1 MAIETVKVMCVS
13 IRICLCVGVST
24 GLWFSLGIP
33 LSISIY
39 RVDMAVGV
47 SMAITKVSMAIGE
60 VSMSITSVSMA
71 IGNVSMT
78 IPSLSSGFRLRC
90 GLRQDCGQEAENSD
104 SLEIVVMEQGKEDE
118 RVNICEAN

>member
-1 MAIETVKVMCVS
+1 MSIVSISEMGLSLSIPLAIVVS
-13 IRICLCVGVST
+13 IRISAVSKT
-24 GLWFSLGIP
+24 IG
-33 LSISIY
+33 
-39 RVDMAVGV
+39 R
-47 SMAITKVSMAIGE
+47 VSMAIGK

-104 SLEIVVMEQGKEDE
+104 SLEIVVMSRG
-118 RVNICEAN
+118 RRMGG